1 MATLQEQWAQKQ
13 ERAARERPP
22 AAEPA
27 TAVDPPMR
35 LPARDAVDPGVIG
48 ARVRAL
54 REASDLSLRDLA
66 ARSGVSAPML
76 SQVER
81 GETSPTLTLAA

>member
-1 MATLQEQWAQKQ
+1 MASLAK
-13 ERAARERPP
+13 ASA
-22 AAEPA
+22 A
-27 TAVDPPMR
+27 TASPSTSEQIDP
-35 LPARDAVDPGVIG
+35 AVIG

-54 REASDLSLRDLA
+54 REASALSLRELA

-81 GETSPTLTLAA
+81 GETSPTLVLAAKIAAVL